1 MISEIIGS
9 AVQLVLFGIVPFTW
23 WLLTARKKEGF
34 FKWLGIKRIKN
45 IKEVI
50 FPTLITIVG
59 FMLMGY
65 FTLYLIR
72 DVETATTS
80 YAGLGIAGVPIVIVY
95 ALVHTSLSE
104 ELLFRGFLL
113 KRIGNKFGFI
123 TGNLLQ
129 AILFGLLHGIMFIGY
144 AGIVKA
150 IIIILFTGTLAFAMG
165 YINEKKADGSILP
178 SWSIHF
184 ISNLFSGILS
194 LFSIL

>member
-9 AVQLVLFGIVPFTW
+9 AVQLVLFGIVPFIW

-34 FKWLGIKRIKN
+34 FKWIGIKRIKN
-45 IKEVI
+45 IKAVI
-50 FPTLITIVG
+50 FPTLVTIIG
-59 FMLMGY
+59 FMIMGY
-65 FTLYLIR
+65 FTLYLIQN
-72 DVETATTS
+72 VETATTS
-80 YAGLGIAGVPIVIVY
+80 YAGLGIAGVPTVIVY

-123 TGNLLQ
+123 TGNLVQ
-129 AILFGLLHGIMFIGY
+129 AILFGLLHGIMFIEY

-150 IIIILFTGTLAFAMG
+150 IIIIFFTGTLAFIMG
-165 YINEKKADGSILP
+165 HINEKKADGSILP

-184 ISNLFSGILS
+184 MSNLFSGILS